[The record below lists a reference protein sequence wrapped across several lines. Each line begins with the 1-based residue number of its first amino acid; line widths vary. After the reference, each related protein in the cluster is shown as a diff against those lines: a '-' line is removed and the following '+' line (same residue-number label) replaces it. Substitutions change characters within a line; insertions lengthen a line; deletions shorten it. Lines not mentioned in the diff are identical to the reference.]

1 MKGGA
6 GEVGAVEAER
16 TGEGKEE
23 GDMVKRRQKK
33 STIDVKY
40 VGIKAC

>member
-1 MKGGA
+1 MMKGGG
-6 GEVGAVEAER
+6 GEVRAVEAER
-16 TGEGKEE
+16 TGEGKEKTK
-23 GDMVKRRQKK
+23 KR